1 MAQVNYKKVLQSK
14 KNINKKN
21 MVPLHPPKKVPIM
34 DINVS
39 KSVQDKNKLSAG
51 KVKQT
56 QIDDTNSKSKN
67 ETKKKKM
74 SLFEGTIATKM
85 IIEKY
90 IKMSGVYKW
99 TGLNLEERKN
109 KLIYDIN
116 KLHSEECMIDEQ
128 YIYPRGIDYV
138 QKVILFTHRRMQ
150 YLNLT
155 GAEIKKE
162 YEQMDL
168 VWTLQW
174 VDRYRFKFEEQVKPY
189 FLEDTNNECYTITC
203 KDFFSLCNKKSK
215 EFYKIKNK
223 DGELFGFKQKK
234 ERVLTYKDCEY
245 ILKKYWL
252 KSYIQ
257 ILSVLIGE
265 VDLEQLQCEYAFI
278 KYEKKIIN
286 RTLNIKQISN
296 SENLVNVFTLN
307 LKQSHLSKLKKYIYK
322 NHPMQKEIVYDSKT
336 NSYYITR
343 DMYQWYK
350 QIYCSS
356 KTKDELFQKDL
367 QYHKECIHS
376 KNIYLQNNPIDI
388 NSYRN
393 VKKVW
398 RLTENEYECYMSLL
412 EYKHEKKDLT
422 SYDYEETFQELMLRH
437 IVYIKNEYKKKRNGQ
452 SKKRKTLYTKIEDL
466 KFYGIYEGYIENIK
480 ATNSLIEIYVHTSYS
495 EKYEFIKMNIELN
508 LMKQED
514 KIMLMQFL
522 IKGVSIRFEV
532 SQDKKSGTGVLK
544 SFTIRQVLHFVRKI
558 RNEKVEYQCVI

>member
-21 MVPLHPPKKVPIM
+21 VVPLHPPKRVPII
-34 DINVS
+34 DVNVS
-39 KSVQDKNKLSAG
+39 KSGQDKNKLSTG

-56 QIDDTNSKSKN
+56 QIDGTNNKSKD

-74 SLFEGTIATKM
+74 SLLEGTIATKM
-85 IIEKY
+85 TIEKY

-99 TGLNLEERKN
+99 TGLTLEERQN
-109 KLIYDIN
+109 KLIHDIN
-116 KLHSEECMIDEQ
+116 KLHSEEHMIDDEF
-128 YIYPRGIDYV
+128 IYPRGIDYV

-150 YLNLT
+150 YLNIT
-155 GAEIKKE
+155 SAEIKKE

-189 FLEDTNNECYTITC
+189 FLEDINNEFYTITC

-215 EFYKIKNK
+215 EFYKIKNS

-234 ERVLTYKDCEY
+234 ERMLTYKDCEF

-322 NHPMQKEIVYDSKT
+322 NHPMQKEMVYDSETK
-336 NSYYITR
+336 NYYITR

-350 QIYCSS
+350 QIYCPS
-356 KTKDELFQKDL
+356 KTKYELFQKDL

-376 KNIYLQNNPIDI
+376 KNIYLQNKPIVI
-388 NSYRN
+388 NSYKN
-393 VKKVW
+393 IKKIW
-398 RLTENEYECYMSLL
+398 RLTETEYECYMSLL

-437 IVYIKNEYKKKRNGQ
+437 IVFIKNEYEKKENRQ

-466 KFYGIYEGYIENIK
+466 KFYGIYDGYVENLK
-480 ATNSLIEIYVHTSYS
+480 ATNNHIEVYVHTSYS
-495 EKYEFIKMNIELN
+495 ENLEFIKINLN
-508 LMKQED
+508 LDWIKQED
-514 KIMLMQFL
+514 KKMLMQFL
-522 IKGVSIRFEV
+522 AKGVSIRLEV
-532 SQDKKSGTGVLK
+532 LQDKKNGTGGLK
-544 SFTIRQVLHFVRKI
+544 SFTIRQVLNFVRKI
-558 RNEKVEYQCVI
+558 KNEKVEYQCVI